1 MCHPITTAAPRPLQV
16 FDLNDR
22 MASFREHPPF
32 FARSLFVILKD
43 EKLLELDPNETL
55 MAALQKHKQL
65 RLANAKLMTP
75 ETPCLAS
82 IALPI
87 RTRFLELVAASDVP
101 YGKRLL

>member
-1 MCHPITTAAPRPLQV
+1 
-16 FDLNDR
+16 

-32 FARSLFVILKD
+32 IARSLFVILKD
-43 EKLLELDPNETL
+43 EKLLKLNPNELL
-55 MAALQKHKQL
+55 MATLQKHKQL

-87 RTRFLELVAASDVP
+87 RARFLELVAAAEVP
-101 YGKRLL
+101 YGKQPSTYTHA